1 MNIINSYRFAAGAA
15 FDGFGN
21 ASRSF
26 DGTNG
31 YINTGDVLDS
41 VFAGS
46 GKKFTIAAWIKT
58 TTLENTDFI
67 SKYLSAGNQRSFTC
81 RVLSDGNL
89 AMVMSGD
96 GEFGSN
102 RWGRQTDTSPIT
114 ANTWHHVAITYDQTA
129 TGDYLRMWVDGVE
142 DATLVDWLSNGTFT
156 SIYNGTA
163 NLQIS
168 GVHGGVNELWGGNIA
183 DVRVYDALI
192 PDSKV
197 VGLSNGT
204 DYQTNLVGWWITDV
218 DDGTTTIPDYAGTND
233 GTNNGSTYSADG
245 PAD

>member
-1 MNIINSYRFAAGAA
+1 MSFLTHRRKAFRAGAT

-26 DGTNG
+26 DGNND
-31 YINTGDVLDS
+31 YIDMGDVLDS
-41 VFAGS
+41 IFTGT

-58 TTLENTDFI
+58 TTLENTDFL
-67 SKYLSAGNQRSFTC
+67 SKFLSSGNQRSFTC

-102 RWGRQTDTSPIT
+102 RWGRQTDTAPIT

-156 SIYNGTA
+156 SIYDGTA
-163 NLQIS
+163 DLQIS
-168 GVHGGVNELWGGNIA
+168 GIHGGVNELWGGNIA

-204 DYQTNLVGWWITDV
+204 DYQTNLVGWWLDDDDDV
-218 DDGTTTIPDYAGTND
+218 LDNAGTND
-233 GTNNGSTYSADG
+233 GTNNGSIYDTDG

>member
-1 MNIINSYRFAAGAA
+1 MIINPYRYSAAGVA

-26 DGTNG
+26 NGTND
-31 YINTGDVLDS
+31 YIEMGDVLDS
-41 VFAGS
+41 VFAGA

-58 TTLENTDFI
+58 TTLENTDFL
-67 SKYLSAGNQRSFTC
+67 SKYLGLGNNRSFLC

-96 GEFGSN
+96 GQFGSN
-102 RWGRQTDTSPIT
+102 RWGRQTDTTPIS

-156 SIYNGTA
+156 NIYDGTA
-163 NLQIS
+163 DLQIS
-168 GVHGGVNELWGGNIA
+168 GIQGGLNELWGGNIA
-183 DVRVYDALI
+183 DVRVYDADI
-192 PDSKV
+192 PDSAIE
-197 VGLSNGT
+197 GLAIGT
-204 DYQTNLVGWWITDV
+204 DYQTNLVGWWLDDDNDV
-218 DDGTTTIPDYAGTND
+218 LDNAGAND
-233 GTNNGSTYSADG
+233 GTNSGSTYSTDG